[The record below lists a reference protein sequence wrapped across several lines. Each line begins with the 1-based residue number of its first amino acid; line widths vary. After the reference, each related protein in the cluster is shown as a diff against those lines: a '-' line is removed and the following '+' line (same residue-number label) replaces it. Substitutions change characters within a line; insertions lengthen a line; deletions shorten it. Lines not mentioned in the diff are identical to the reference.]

1 MFKSLM
7 RFLSFIPQEKPIDS
21 SEVDNVETE
30 ESMSTKVLNKILSD
44 LVRFPPKEWELE
56 PSRGLYC
63 DNRYKHPCLTYTL
76 SYNISLSAVFV
87 ILDNGES
94 CSLNYK
100 DNRTLYRVFISE
112 GMYEIARKEASIKR
126 MENAVK
132 FLDDDNRITC
142 KENNTNTDPLNFT

>member
-1 MFKSLM
+1 MFKSLL
-7 RFLSFIPQEKPIDS
+7 RFLFFTPKNSIDS
-21 SEVDNVETE
+21 PKVIDVATMKAE

-44 LVRFPPKEWELE
+44 LVRFPPEEWELQ

-94 CSLNYK
+94 CILNYK

-112 GMYEIARKEASIKR
+112 GIYEIARKEAAIKR

-142 KENNTNTDPLNFT
+142 KENNETNENTI

>member
-1 MFKSLM
+1 MSMFKSLM
-7 RFLSFIPQEKPIDS
+7 HFLFFIPQENSVDS
-21 SEVDNVETE
+21 SVDTVETE

-44 LVRFPPKEWELE
+44 LVRFPPEEWELQ

-63 DNRYKHPCLTYTL
+63 DDHYKHPCLTYTL
-76 SYNISLSAVFV
+76 LYHIPLSSVSV
-87 ILDNGES
+87 LLDNGEY
-94 CSLNYK
+94 CSLDYK

-112 GMYEIARKEASIKR
+112 GIYEVTRKKAAIKQ

-142 KENNTNTDPLNFT
+142 KENNETNENTI